1 MSIKLSEHLPTDAW
15 QEERANYIGGS
26 EVAAI
31 LGESQYSTPLQ
42 VWMRKKGLLPP
53 VEQSEVMYFGNIFEP
68 VLAAYFESYS
78 GLKTRNLSEP
88 IVHKEHSFLRANL
101 DRQVLASPENG
112 LDSTAVLEL
121 KTTNSHRLKALDGDI
136 PDEWYLQVQHY
147 LALSSYSMGFLQ
159 IFVRD
164 TCEFLDPL
172 IIERDDELII
182 DMEEQLVQWWQK
194 HMVEGE
200 RPLPINGE
208 DALILYPDSLPEEV
222 IEVTPAGYE
231 LYTELQQVRE
241 RKADLITQEDH
252 LKTKLKEKL
261 GKAERLVMGGRSLVS
276 WKSQTQNRLDTAAF
290 KEAHPE
296 LYKQFK
302 KQTSTRRFTVH

>member
-31 LGESQYSTPLQ
+31 LAESEYSTPLQ

-53 VEQSEVMYFGNIFEP
+53 VEQSEVMYFGHIFEP
-68 VLAAYFESYS
+68 TLAAYFESYS
-78 GLKTRNLSEP
+78 GLKTRKLSEP
-88 IVHKEHSFLRANL
+88 IVHKEHNFLRANI

-121 KTTNSHRLKALDGDI
+121 KTTNSHRLKALDGEI
-136 PDEWYLQVQHY
+136 PDEWYLQAQHY
-147 LALSSYSMGFLQ
+147 LALSSYEVGFLQ

-194 HMVEGE
+194 HMLEGI
-200 RPLPINGE
+200 RPMPINGE
-208 DALILYPDSLPEEV
+208 DALILYPESNPEQVLE
-222 IEVTPAGYE
+222 ITPAGYD
-231 LYTELQQVRE
+231 LYNELQQVRQ
-241 RKADLITQEDH
+241 RKADLLEIEEH
-252 LKTKLKEKL
+252 LKTKLKDKL
-261 GKAERLVMGGRSLVS
+261 GKAERMVLGGKTLIS
-276 WKSQTQNRLDTAAF
+276 WKSQSQNRLDTNAF
-290 KEAHPE
+290 KTAHPE
-296 LYKQFK
+296 LYQQFV
-302 KQTSTRRFTVH
+302 KQTSTRRFTVY